1 MAGLSTAEKEGRP
14 PSIFKADIESLRARL
29 SQSTT
34 KDVHELYSLIFNG
47 SMPRP
52 FAKELDRSQF
62 YMHYINT
69 CLERDIQQL
78 TNVGKLNEFSTFL
91 AFCAARTAQEVNYG
105 DILTTPTVR
114 AWISILQRS
123 GVITLLAPYYNTTSN
138 RLIKRP
144 KLYFMD
150 TGLAAYLTRWQS
162 AETLEAGAM
171 DGAFLETYV
180 VTEIMKSYAHG
191 GRQPNL
197 SYYREIDKNFDSLTR
212 FGLEVQNGLIMCL
225 CDELIPANRSNWYCP
240 ISLV

>member
-91 AFCAARTAQEVNYG
+91 AFVPHVQPKRSTMVISLQPHSTSM
-105 DILTTPTVR
+105 DLHPPTLRGHHSV
-114 AWISILQRS
+114 
-123 GVITLLAPYYNTTSN
+123 GPYYNTTSN

-197 SYYREIDKNFDSLTR
+197 SYYREIER
-212 FGLEVQNGLIMCL
+212 ILI
-225 CDELIPANRSNWYCP
+225 ASHASAWRSKTASSCVFVMN
-240 ISLV
+240 